1 MRRPP
6 TTGRRHSHVRRRG
19 SHRTGPNTHRPPVTT
34 AEERLEVPS
43 STLRPQRPTVTSA
56 TELAG
61 EIGLRH
67 GVLVDG
73 ALVDATDDVGV
84 TGIELRA
91 QSILAGDL
99 FAALPGARSHGAAFA
114 GEALERGAVAVVT
127 DDEGVALMIG
137 SGVPDGTAV
146 LVHPQPRSILGTLS
160 AAVHD
165 RPSAKMTVIG
175 ITGTSGKTTT
185 SYLVE
190 AALRAAGRTPGLIGT
205 IETRIGTEPVPSAL
219 TTPEATNL
227 HAMFAAMY
235 EQGVDTVVMEV
246 SSHALS
252 LGRVDGTTFAVGA
265 FTNLSQDHLDFHL
278 TFEDYFAAKARL
290 FAEDSPVRAD
300 RAVVCVDDRW
310 GRRMAEI
317 AAAGGR
323 AAPLT
328 VATTTEGSA
337 SWSVTSWSSGPD
349 GTQQFEVAARDT
361 VLSAS
366 LRMPGR
372 YNVANAVVAAA
383 VCAEVGVDPAVALAA
398 MAEVDVP
405 GRMQRVERG
414 QNFLAVVDY
423 AHKPAALEAVL
434 ATLRAQTDGRI
445 AVVVGAGGDRD
456 AEKRPLMG
464 EAAARAADLV
474 VITDD
479 NPRSEDPAAIRAA
492 VRRGADAVGGSAE
505 VREISPR
512 DEAIHAVVQWAKD
525 GDVVLIAGKGH
536 EVGQDVGGIKYPFD
550 DRRVLAD
557 ALDRQKGSM

>member
-1 MRRPP
+1 M
-6 TTGRRHSHVRRRG
+6 
-19 SHRTGPNTHRPPVTT
+19 
-34 AEERLEVPS
+34 PS

-165 RPSAKMTVIG
+165 RPSDKMTVIG

-219 TTPEATNL
+219 TTPEAPNL

-372 YNVANAVVAAA
+372 YNVANAAVAAA